1 MGLMRGQRQAQR
13 TKTAVI
19 GAFTELLREKSY
31 QATTIHEIVERA
43 NTGRSTF
50 YRYFQSKADV
60 IVEMHKD
67 IFARVNIAPTSAAA
81 WLAAEPPNQLIQ
93 MLALF
98 RETGTTPI
106 YSSTELGADAD
117 YVIRQMDALLSHHFE
132 ESLRRSFAEQDST
145 IPFVILGQSIAAT
158 YSWLTRAAMQGDCT
172 FTPLQLAEYIHRLS
186 RAMLREALGET
197 ER

>member
-13 TKTAVI
+13 TKAAVI
-19 GAFTELLREKSY
+19 GAFTELLREQSY
-31 QATTIHEIVERA
+31 QATTIHEIVVRA

-50 YRYFQSKADV
+50 YRYFQSKADI

-67 IFARVNIAPTSAAA
+67 IFARAKISPASAAE
-81 WLAAEPPNQLIQ
+81 WLAAEPPPSLVTLLEI
-93 MLALF
+93 F
-98 RETGTTPI
+98 RQTGATPI

-132 ESLRRSFAEQDST
+132 ESLRLSFAEQAST

-158 YSWLTRAAMQGDCT
+158 YSWLSRAAMQGDCA

-186 RAMLREALGET
+186 RALLREALGET